1 MMILRLTPEDLQF
14 LTESLRVMVT
24 LSVPMMPLAEL
35 EGEKTSGDK
44 GF

>member
-1 MMILRLTPEDLQF
+1 MMIPRLTPEDLQF
-14 LTESLRVMVT
+14 LAESLRVTVT

-35 EGEKTSGDK
+35 EGEKTPGNE